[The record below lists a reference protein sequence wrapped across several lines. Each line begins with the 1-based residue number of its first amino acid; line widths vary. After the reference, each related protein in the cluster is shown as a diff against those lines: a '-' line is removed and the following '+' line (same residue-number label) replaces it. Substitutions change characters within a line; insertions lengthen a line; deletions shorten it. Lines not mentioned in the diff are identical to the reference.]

1 MCEYKYKEVIN
12 MLLYQILSI
21 YFTWKNVK
29 KLYKN
34 NKLEI
39 SSQTWNDNFELP
51 DESYSVSDMQDYF
64 ECILKKALRED

>member
-1 MCEYKYKEVIN
+1 MEKCE
-12 MLLYQILSI
+12 
-21 YFTWKNVK
+21 

>member
-1 MCEYKYKEVIN
+1 

-64 ECILKKALRED
+64 EYIFKKALRKD